1 MNDKISAKD
10 KQDWENFISNKE
22 KLLNKDSNLKQ
33 NQRQKVKS
41 IDLHGYTLDQANH
54 KIEDFINQNYFAG
67 IKKLIVVTGK
77 GLHSQNEKD
86 PYVSRDL
93 SILKY
98 SVPEYIK
105 NNKNLMNKIYDFGE
119 AKIEDGG
126 SGAFYIYLKNPNN
139 FTG

>member
-22 KLLNKDSNLKQ
+22 KLLNKDANLKQ

-41 IDLHGYTLDQANH
+41 IDLHGYTLDQANK
-54 KIEDFINQNYFAG
+54 KIEDFINQNFLAG

-77 GLHSQNEKD
+77 GLHSENDKN
-86 PYVSRDL
+86 PYVSRDF

-105 NNKNLMNKIYDFGE
+105 NNKNLMNKIYEFGE

-126 SGAFYIYLKNPNN
+126 SGAFYIFLKKPK
-139 FTG
+139 